1 MVQTIN
7 GGLSSKQEES
17 ALIRE
22 HLKNFSEEL
31 RGLQD
36 DPREGLRSA

>member
-22 HLKNFSEEL
+22 REGKFNEEQQYL
-31 RGLQD
+31 RG
-36 DPREGLRSA
+36 DPQEGWR